1 MANYPYYQPYNNVY
15 GNPCQTMQQSQQ
27 IQPVQQPQQTQ
38 NGFNCRPVTCREEAV
53 AAQVDFMSAGLI
65 MPDLA
70 HGVIYVKRFNTNTG
84 ASDFGEFKYSQPQA
98 ETAALDPQKY
108 VTREEFEEF
117 VRALKKTREV
127 AGNEQ
132 PV

>member
-65 MPDLA
+65 MP
-70 HGVIYVKRFNTNTG
+70 ISPKRG
-84 ASDFGEFKYSQPQA
+84 
-98 ETAALDPQKY
+98 
-108 VTREEFEEF
+108 
-117 VRALKKTREV
+117 LKILTPYPIKQQCIMSTS
-127 AGNEQ
+127 
-132 PV
+132 